1 MTDAPIL
8 VVGAGQCGLKAV
20 ETLRTGG
27 YDGDLVFIGAEPH
40 APYQRPPLSKA
51 FLKGEMSRDR
61 LMLKPDRFFQEKA
74 IQTRFGE
81 AVAAIAPERR
91 EVTLAGGEHLAY
103 SKLLLTTGTRAR
115 RVPLEGTDL
124 AGVFHLR
131 ELADVEWIAAN
142 LDPSMRLAIV
152 GAGYIGLEVA
162 AALRVA
168 GYNVTVLEGAERILR
183 RVVCPEVSAF
193 FDGLHRDHGVDIRTS
208 TLPSRI
214 VGAERVEA
222 IEFSDGNRLA
232 CDAVLLAVG
241 AEPVTD
247 LAAAAGIGCENG
259 ILVDTSCRTS
269 APDVFAAGDCAAFP
283 SARYGRTIRLECVQ
297 NAIDQGKAAA
307 QAMLG
312 TPVAY
317 DPLPWFWSDQ
327 YHVKLQIAGLSDGH
341 TEIAIEGAPS
351 DAGFAVTYLKE
362 GVPVAVDA
370 VNQPR
375 AHMLARRSLAT
386 PTAAEP
392 AAAAAGTA

>member
-20 ETLRTGG
+20 ETLRASG

-51 FLKGEMSRDR
+51 FLKGEMTRDR
-61 LMLKPDRFFQEKA
+61 LMLKPDRFFQEQR
-74 IQTRFGE
+74 IETRFGE
-81 AVAAIAPERR
+81 AVATIAPDRHQ
-91 EVTLAGGEHLAY
+91 VTLAGGDRLAY
-103 SKLLLTTGTRAR
+103 SKLLLATGTRAR
-115 RVPLEGTDL
+115 RIPLEGADL

-131 ELADVEWIAAN
+131 DLADVEWIAAN

-168 GYNVTVLEGAERILR
+168 GYEVTVLEGAERILR
-183 RVVCPEVSAF
+183 RVVCPEISAF

-208 TLPSRI
+208 TLPVRI

-222 IEFSDGNRLA
+222 VELADGTSLA

-247 LAAAAGIGCENG
+247 LAGAARIACDNG
-259 ILVDTSCRTS
+259 ILVDTACRTS

-283 SARYGRTIRLECVQ
+283 SARYGRTIRLESVQ

-327 YHVKLQIAGLSDGH
+327 YHVKLQIVGLSEGHSEAVIDGV
-341 TEIAIEGAPS
+341 PS
-351 DAGFAVTYLKE
+351 DSGFSVTYLKN
-362 GVPVAVDA
+362 GAPIAVDA

-375 AHMLARRSLAT
+375 AHMLARRSLAA
-386 PTAAEP
+386 PVDETAM
-392 AAAAAGTA
+392 AAKTA